1 MSKVLIN
8 DTTMTDI
15 ADAIREKDGSTA
27 QMYPS
32 EMAMKIQGI
41 STGEKRII
49 PNKLYVTQATVS
61 GSGIQY
67 CKSVAIIDGNTYKI
81 NTTEEKYLYGGTPIR
96 FKHSATSDTGLPTIV
111 GEETDEKLEGVPKIA
126 TGIYGYLMPSGG
138 FSANGKGYAIL
149 HCINSSNG
157 IGAITIDGKQII
169 SGFSLS
175 NHWNI
180 RFDFNKSIK
189 IADRNVDSRYSPVWE
204 IYVYD

>member
-1 MSKVLIN
+1 MSTILLN

-41 STGEKRII
+41 PTGEKRII

-67 CKSVAIIDGNTYKI
+67 CKGVAIIDGNTYEI
-81 NTTEEKYLYGGTPIR
+81 DTAREDYLYGTPVR
-96 FKHSATSDTGLPTIV
+96 FKHSATSGTGLPTIV

-138 FSANGKGYAIL
+138 FSSNGKGYAIL
-149 HCINSSNG
+149 HCSNSYNH
-157 IGAITIDGKQII
+157 IGAITIDGKRII
-169 SGFSLS
+169 SDFSLS
-175 NHWNI
+175 KSWNI

-189 IADRNVDSRYSPVWE
+189 ISDRSIDSRYSPVWE